1 MAKKS
6 PWTWYGDGKD
16 LDDGSVHLGIDPSLT
31 GFALCAI
38 SKKDPKTFLGGVYKS
53 PYRGADR
60 LLDIEMAVDNFTS
73 DFQIADLAIEG
84 TVLRSQSASILG
96 ELSGVVKTWLLR
108 EHGLRPLQVP
118 PTSLKKYV
126 TGKGT
131 GVQKNQMLLAVYKK
145 WGVTF
150 DDDNVADAYG
160 LARFVAGGHT
170 LAYERETY
178 DKIAL
183 DPKFRDQAPAKV

>member
-1 MAKKS
+1 MAKRS
-6 PWTWYGDGKD
+6 PYKWYGED
-16 LDDGSVHLGIDPSLT
+16 LGCIPVHIGIDPSLT

-38 SKKDPKTFLGGVYKS
+38 SVKDPERFRGLVYTS
-53 PYRGADR
+53 PVRGADR
-60 LLDIEMAVDNFTS
+60 LLDIEQILDEFTEG
-73 DFQIADLAIEG
+73 FNKMVDLAIEG
-84 TVLRSQSASILG
+84 TVLRSQSASVLG
-96 ELSGVVKTWLLR
+96 ELSGVVKTWFLR
-108 EHGLRPLQVP
+108 EYGYRPLQVP

-145 WGVTF
+145 WGVAF
-150 DDDNVADAYG
+150 DDDNIADAYG

-170 LAYERETY
+170 LAYEKETY

-183 DPKFRDQAPAKV
+183 DPKFRDQPPVKV